1 MGDKS
6 KLETVSQTTV
16 TLGKFVV
23 MAVAIGVFV
32 VMAVAIGVF
41 VYFLL
46 QQLHQR

>member
-6 KLETVSQTTV
+6 KLETVSQMNV
-16 TLGKFVV
+16 TFGK
-23 MAVAIGVFV
+23 FV